1 MSKNAT
7 GWDILLRSYL
17 SYLRFEKN
25 LADNT
30 VESYLR
36 DNTQFRDF
44 LLAHYGPGSG
54 ESPVSGAGPPTLDTS
69 KSGTLPEV
77 SAAREVGAPDG
88 TGPADS
94 PLAVGREHIE
104 HYLAALFDR
113 RVEVSTQARI
123 LSGIKSFFNY
133 LVLNDNADSSPAE
146 FVEMPKPVRKLPDVL
161 SVEEIDAILGGI
173 DLSHPQGHRNK
184 AIIETLYS
192 CGLRVSELISLR
204 LGDLFF
210 DDGFVRVTGKG
221 DKQRLVPL
229 SPAAK
234 KNISLWLEQRRGMNP
249 DPKNADFVFLN
260 RRGRRLTREMVYL
273 IVERAAGEAGIRKKI
288 SPHTFRHSFATHL
301 LRGGASIRQ
310 VQDLL
315 GHGSIITTE
324 IYTHL
329 DSEGL
334 RDSIE
339 NYHPLGG
346 KI

>member
-1 MSKNAT
+1 MSNNAT
-7 GWDILLRSYL
+7 GWDNLIRSYTA
-17 SYLRFEKN
+17 YLRFERN
-25 LADNT
+25 LAENT

-36 DNTQFRDF
+36 DISQFRDF
-44 LLAHYGPGSG
+44 LVKEYGQPDGTEMS
-54 ESPVSGAGPPTLDTS
+54 VSVSVSERTAATDR
-69 KSGTLPEV
+69 
-77 SAAREVGAPDG
+77 SAAREPATG
-88 TGPADS
+88 TNPGPAES
-94 PLAVGREHIE
+94 PLYTGREHIE
-104 HYLAALFDR
+104 QYLASLYDR

-123 LSGIKSFFNY
+123 LSGIKSFFSY

-146 FVEMPKPVRKLPDVL
+146 FVEMPKPLRKLPDVL
-161 SVEEIDAILGGI
+161 SVEEIDTILDGI

-221 DKQRLVPL
+221 NKQRLVPL

-234 KNISLWLEQRRGMNP
+234 KNISFWLEQRRSMDI
-249 DPKNADFVFLN
+249 DPKHADIVFLN
-260 RRGRRLTREMVYL
+260 RRGRKLTREMVYI
-273 IVERAAGEAGIRKKI
+273 IVERAAETAGIRKKI

-329 DSEGL
+329 DNDSL
-334 RDSIE
+334 RESLE
-339 NYHPLGG
+339 KYHPLGDV
-346 KI
+346 